1 MNIIE
6 KRATNPASALTGAEL
21 VYVGQAGN
29 DAVTTMQ
36 DIAAWILTPTINT
49 QFDGDY
55 TLQPVDNDGKT
66 YLRMYYPTANEVLVP
81 LSQTRTITIRQSGD
95 GITTLVADTGVT
107 LIGNPVFSGAGDTKT
122 LVPLYVDE
130 FESAWDIIGATA

>member
-36 DIAAWILTPTINT
+36 DIAEWILTPTINT

-107 LIGNPVFSGAGDTKT
+107 LNGNPVFSGAGDTKT
-122 LVPLYVDE
+122 LVPVYVDE
-130 FESAWDIIGATA
+130 FESVWDIIGASA

>member
-21 VYVGQAGN
+21 VYVAQAGD
-29 DAVTTMQ
+29 DAVTTIQ

-55 TLQPVDNDGKT
+55 TLQTVDNDGKT
-66 YLRMYYPTANEVLVP
+66 YLRMDYPTANEVLVP

-107 LIGNPVFSGAGDTKT
+107 LNGNPVFSGAGDTKT

-130 FESAWDIIGATA
+130 FESEWDIIGATA

>member
-36 DIAAWILTPTINT
+36 DIAEWILTPTINT

-55 TLQPVDNDGKT
+55 TLQTVDNDGAT

-81 LSQTRTITIRQSGD
+81 LSQTRTITIRQGD
-95 GITTLVADTGVT
+95 TGITTLVADTGVT
-107 LIGNPVFSGAGDTKT
+107 LNGNPVFSGAGDTKT
-122 LVPLYVDE
+122 LVPIYVDE
-130 FESAWDIIGATA
+130 FESEWDIIGASA

>member
-21 VYVGQAGN
+21 VYVAQAGD
-29 DAVTTMQ
+29 DAVTTIQ
-36 DIAAWILTPTINT
+36 DIAAWILTPTINM
-49 QFDGDY
+49 QVDGDY

-130 FESAWDIIGATA
+130 FESEWDIIGATA

>member
-107 LIGNPVFSGAGDTKT
+107 LNGNPVFSGAGDTKT

-130 FESAWDIIGATA
+130 FESEWDIIGASA

>member
-1 MNIIE
+1 MNIID

-21 VYVGQAGN
+21 VYVAQAGD
-29 DAVTTMQ
+29 DAVTTIQ

-49 QFDGDY
+49 RFDGDY

-66 YLRMYYPTANEVLVP
+66 YLRMDYHTTNKVLVP

-130 FESAWDIIGATA
+130 FESEWDIIGATA

>member
-6 KRATNPASALTGAEL
+6 KRATNHASALTGAEL

-36 DIAAWILTPTINT
+36 DIAEWILTPTINT

-66 YLRMYYPTANEVLVP
+66 YLRMYRPDANEVLVP

>member
-1 MNIIE
+1 MTDKKI
-6 KRATNPASALTGAEL
+6 SAMTAIGAITGAEIAEC
-21 VYVGQAGN
+21 VQSGSNKKWTFA
-29 DAVTTMQ
+29 

-66 YLRMYYPTANEVLVP
+66 YLRMDYPDANEVLVP

-107 LIGNPVFSGAGDTKT
+107 LNGNPVFSGAGDTKT
-122 LVPLYVDE
+122 LVPVYMDE
-130 FESAWDIIGATA
+130 FVSEWDIIGVLA

>member
-21 VYVGQAGN
+21 VYVAQAGD
-29 DAVTTMQ
+29 DAVTTIQ
-36 DIAAWILTPTINT
+36 DIAAWILTPTINM
-49 QFDGDY
+49 QVDGNY

-66 YLRMYYPTANEVLVP
+66 YLGMYRPDANEVLVP

-107 LIGNPVFSGAGDTKT
+107 LNGNPVFSGAGDTKT

-130 FESAWDIIGATA
+130 FESVWDIIGATA

>member
-1 MNIIE
+1 MNIID

-21 VYVGQAGN
+21 VYVAQAGD
-29 DAVTTMQ
+29 DAVTTIQ

-66 YLRMYYPTANEVLVP
+66 YLGMYRPDANEVLVP

-107 LIGNPVFSGAGDTKT
+107 LNGNPVFSGAGDTKT

-130 FESAWDIIGATA
+130 FASVWDIIGATA

>member
-21 VYVGQAGN
+21 VYVAQAGD
-29 DAVTTMQ
+29 DAVTTIQ
-36 DIAAWILTPTINT
+36 DIAAWILTPTINM
-49 QFDGDY
+49 QVDGDY

-66 YLRMYYPTANEVLVP
+66 YLGMYRPDANEVLVP

-122 LVPLYVDE
+122 LVPIYVDE
-130 FESAWDIIGATA
+130 FASVWDIIGASA